1 VSQPT
6 DAVTTPASPS
16 PPSTPA
22 PAPAPAGDQNEAARL
37 FSLSIVISG
46 TRCLLTYIV
55 FPWVLPVLGI
65 AGGVGPA
72 VGVVVGV
79 VAIAFNILSIR
90 RWRGSTHAAR
100 VPLMTLNSLVIV
112 FLLVLVAVD
121 VSQLVS

>member
-1 VSQPT
+1 MSNPT
-6 DAVTTPASPS
+6 DAVTTAPTPATAHRASPS
-16 PPSTPA
+16 A
-22 PAPAPAGDQNEAARL
+22 PRDENEAARL

-79 VAIAFNILSIR
+79 VAIAFNLLSIR
-90 RWRGSTHAAR
+90 RWRTSGHTWR
-100 VPLMTLNSLVIV
+100 VPLMTLNSMVIV
-112 FLLVLVAVD
+112 FLLVLVALD
-121 VSQLVS
+121 VSELVS